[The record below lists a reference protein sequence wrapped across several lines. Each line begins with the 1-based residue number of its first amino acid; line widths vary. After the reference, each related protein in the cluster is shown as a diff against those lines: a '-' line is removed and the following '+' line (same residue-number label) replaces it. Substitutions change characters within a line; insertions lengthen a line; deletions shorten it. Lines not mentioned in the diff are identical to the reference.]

1 MHLSHCGVQGVSSL
15 LTSHS
20 LEVLQVQLGVLE
32 SLCMEDFQSV
42 QAVFEAEDFEVV
54 V

>member
-15 LTSHS
+15 LASHS

-32 SLCMEDFQSV
+32 SLRMEDFQSV
-42 QAVFEAEDFEVV
+42 RAVFEAEDFEAVV
-54 V
+54 